1 MKKDQVWAVYNC
13 DKNAVEKVFYKK
25 HDAIDYAE
33 AEEDKDKDKDYAVVS
48 VNLSDDEDHKVQFGP
63 FGSETTVRE
72 ILDAMDEEDPE
83 EEINLGDD
91 PTPDEEEDACKAYG
105 LKKPE

>member
-1 MKKDQVWAVYNC
+1 MKKDQVWAVYND
-13 DKNAVEKVFYKK
+13 DKNVVEKVFHKK
-25 HDAIDYAE
+25 HEAIDYAE
-33 AEEDKDKDKDYAVVS
+33 ENEDCAVAS
-48 VNLSDDEDHKVQFGP
+48 VNLSDDEDHEVEFDP
-63 FGSETTVRE
+63 FVATVRE
-72 ILDAMDEEDPE
+72 VLDAMDEEDPK

>member
-25 HDAIDYAE
+25 HEAIDYAVVE
-33 AEEDKDKDKDYAVVS
+33 KDKDKDKDYAVVS
-48 VNLSDDEDHKVQFGP
+48 VNLSDDEDHEVPVDP
-63 FGSETTVRE
+63 FGLAITVRE
-72 ILDAMDEEDPE
+72 VLDAMDKEDLE
-83 EEINLGDD
+83 EEMNLGDD
-91 PTPDEEEDACKAYG
+91 PTPGEEEDACKAYG

>member
-25 HDAIDYAE
+25 HKAIDYAE

-48 VNLSDDEDHKVQFGP
+48 VNLSDDEDHKVPVDP
-63 FGSETTVRE
+63 FGFAITVRE
-72 ILDAMDEEDPE
+72 VLDAMDEEDLE
-83 EEINLGDD
+83 EEMNLGDD

>member
-13 DKNAVEKVFYKK
+13 DKNAVEKVFHKK
-25 HDAIDYAE
+25 YEAIDYAE

-48 VNLSDDEDHKVQFGP
+48 VNLSDDEDQKVQFGP
-63 FGSETTVRE
+63 FGFTITVRE
-72 ILDAMDEEDPE
+72 VLDAMDEEDLE
-83 EEINLGDD
+83 EEMNLGDD
-91 PTPDEEEDACKAYG
+91 PTPDEEEDARKAYG

>member
-25 HDAIDYAE
+25 HKAIDYAE
-33 AEEDKDKDKDYAVVS
+33 AEEDKDKDYAVVS
-48 VNLSDDEDHKVQFGP
+48 VNLSDDEDHEVPVDP
-63 FGSETTVRE
+63 FGLAITVRE
-72 ILDAMDEEDPE
+72 VLDAMKKEEHNEDIE
-83 EEINLGDD
+83 LDD
-91 PTPDEEEDACKAYG
+91 GPTPDEEEDACKAYG

>member
-13 DKNAVEKVFYKK
+13 DKNAVEKVFRKK
-25 HDAIDYAE
+25 HEAIDYAE

-48 VNLSDDEDHKVQFGP
+48 VNLSDDEDHEVQLDP
-63 FGSETTVRE
+63 FGFTITVRE
-72 ILDAMDEEDPE
+72 VLDAMKKEGHNEDIE
-83 EEINLGDD
+83 LDD
-91 PTPDEEEDACKAYG
+91 GPTPDEEEDACKAYG

>member
-1 MKKDQVWAVYNC
+1 MKKDQVWAVRNY
-13 DKNAVEKVFYKK
+13 DKGKVEKVFHKK
-25 HDAIDYAE
+25 HEAIDYAE
-33 AEEDKDKDKDYAVVS
+33 ENEDCAVAS
-48 VNLSDDEDHKVQFGP
+48 VDLSSLDEDDKVQFGP
-63 FGSETTVRE
+63 FGVATVRE

-83 EEINLGDD
+83 EEINLRDD

>member
-1 MKKDQVWAVYNC
+1 MKKDQVWAVRNY
-13 DKNAVEKVFYKK
+13 DKGKVEKIFYKK
-25 HDAIDYAE
+25 HEAIDYAE
-33 AEEDKDKDKDYAVVS
+33 ENEDCAVAS
-48 VNLSDDEDHKVQFGP
+48 VNLSDDEDHKVQFDP
-63 FGSETTVRE
+63 FGVATVRE
-72 ILDAMDEEDPE
+72 ILDAMDEEGPE

>member
-13 DKNAVEKVFYKK
+13 DKNAVEKVFHKK
-25 HDAIDYAE
+25 HEAIDYAE
-33 AEEDKDKDKDYAVVS
+33 AEEDKDKDYAVVS
-48 VNLSDDEDHKVQFGP
+48 VNLSDDEDHEVQFDP
-63 FGSETTVRE
+63 FGVATVRE
-72 ILDAMDEEDPE
+72 ILDAMDGEDLE
-83 EEINLGDD
+83 EEMNLGDD

>member
-1 MKKDQVWAVYNC
+1 MKKDQVWAVYND
-13 DKNAVEKVFYKK
+13 DKNVVEKVFHEK

-63 FGSETTVRE
+63 FGFETTVRE
-72 ILDAMDEEDPE
+72 ILDAMDEEDPK